1 MRTAMD
7 IVTVPWLKALSSH
20 QPGPCVSLY
29 MPTHRTGGRDREQD
43 PLRLKNLL
51 ASADSELSGM
61 GLRSPDIRRLLRP
74 GQDMVTDG
82 GAWAAPE
89 DGLAVF
95 LAPDHFQVLRLP
107 AEFPELVVV
116 SDKFHVRPL
125 LPTLAVGHSFYIV
138 ALSKGATHLYRGT
151 RYRISETDVPE
162 LPAGMDEALWY
173 MDREGQLQHRPGV
186 GGRAVFHGHGGV
198 KDTSE
203 DELVQYLRKIDKAV
217 SGLLA
222 GQRVPLVAA
231 GLDGVVARY
240 RQVARHP
247 HLLDDAIIGNPDDA
261 TLEELHSAGWAIAEP
276 RFVELRSRQEAAMEA
291 GLGGRTTS
299 IRLDEIAR
307 ASFEG
312 RIDALWMAKGIR
324 RWGRW
329 NPIEDLLELHDERES
344 GDYDVVDRIAITA
357 WERGAALYVDE
368 AWKTPGSGPLCALYR
383 Y

>member
-1 MRTAMD
+1 MRTRMD

-20 QPGPCVSLY
+20 QPGPCVSIY
-29 MPTHRTGGRDREQD
+29 MPTHRTGGQGREQD

-51 ASADSELSGM
+51 GEADRELADLGH
-61 GLRSPDIRRLLRP
+61 RSPDIRALLQP
-74 GQDMVTDG
+74 GFDLVSDG

-95 LAPDHFQVLRLP
+95 ASPSHFQILRLP
-107 AEFPELVVV
+107 ADFQELVVV

-125 LPTLAVGHSFYIV
+125 LPTLAVGHSFYVI

-151 RYRISETDVPE
+151 RYRISETEVPE
-162 LPAGMDEALWY
+162 LPAGMEEALWFL
-173 MDREGQLQHRPGV
+173 DREGQLQHRSG
-186 GGRAVFHGHGGV
+186 GGRAIFHGHGGV
-198 KDTSE
+198 KDTTE
-203 DELVQYLRKIDKAV
+203 DELIQYLRMVDKAV

-240 RQVARHP
+240 RQIARHP
-247 HLLDDAIIGNPDDA
+247 HLLDEAILGNPDDLSLA
-261 TLEELHSAGWAIAEP
+261 DLHAAAWSVAEP
-276 RFVELRSRQEAAMEA
+276 RYIELRDRQERAMEA
-291 GLGGRTTS
+291 NLGGPATS
-299 IRLDEIAR
+299 LDLDDIAR
-307 ASFEG
+307 AAFQG
-312 RIDALWMAKGIR
+312 RVDALWIAKGVR

-329 NPIEDLLELHDERES
+329 NPIEDVLEIHEERLP

-368 AWKTPGSGPLCALYR
+368 AWKTPGSGPLSALYR